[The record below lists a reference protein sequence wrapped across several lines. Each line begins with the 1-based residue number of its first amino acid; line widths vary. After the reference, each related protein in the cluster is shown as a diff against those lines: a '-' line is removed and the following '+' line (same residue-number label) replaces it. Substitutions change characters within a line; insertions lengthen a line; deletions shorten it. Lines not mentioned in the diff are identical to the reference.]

1 MQANFD
7 KLAIK
12 RNLNILKYVYGY
24 NFNSKIN

>member
-1 MQANFD
+1 MQVHID

-24 NFNSKIN
+24 NVNSKIN